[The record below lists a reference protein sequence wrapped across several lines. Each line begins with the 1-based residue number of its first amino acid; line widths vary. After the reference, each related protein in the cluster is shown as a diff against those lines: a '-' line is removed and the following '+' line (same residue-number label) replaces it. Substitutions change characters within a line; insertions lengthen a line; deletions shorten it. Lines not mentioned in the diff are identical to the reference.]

1 MARGAQEGPC
11 GWEGLR
17 AKHLPPLSFEI
28 SSELKEITPG
38 TGHREMSVAEGGV
51 PGIGSCPWHRE
62 MSMAQGDVCG
72 TGSLTP
78 WAPRQW
84 LITLSGH
91 HPSPARSPPDA
102 SSLSIMSIKPG
113 WGLGPGGASTWLP
126 RVPQASCG
134 ACDMGIMTPGLC
146 SLLCCNAPSDRE
158 SVQRRAVPFMRA
170 NMLLDLTDTANFSR
184 EKPILLTMPVH
195 SKFIRDMIQ
204 NLFLSCLSALI
215 YFFLLCLCPW
225 FLWAPTPAPAGC
237 TGMPRLNSHRKHS
250 LSP

>member
-1 MARGAQEGPC
+1 MARGAQERPC

-17 AKHLPPLSFEI
+17 AKHLPPLSFEV

-38 TGHREMSVAEGGV
+38 TGQREMSVAE
-51 PGIGSCPWHRE
+51 
-62 MSMAQGDVCG
+62 GDVCG
-72 TGSLTP
+72 TGSLMP

-91 HPSPARSPPDA
+91 HPSPARLPPDA
-102 SSLSIMSIKPG
+102 SSLSITSIKPG
-113 WGLGPGGASTWLP
+113 WGLSSGGASTWLP

-158 SVQRRAVPFMRA
+158 SLQRRAVTFTRA

-184 EKPILLTMPVH
+184 EKPIFLTMPVH

-204 NLFLSCLSALI
+204 KTVSLTFVSTDIFFPPLSVPMVPLGPYPSSCWLHWDAQTQ
-215 YFFLLCLCPW
+215 FP
-225 FLWAPTPAPAGC
+225 P
-237 TGMPRLNSHRKHS
+237 
-250 LSP
+250 